1 MQPAAGVGPIRLRYF
16 MEQNLMRAMMETQEL
31 ARLFNEDEAVWR
43 GYLRKRALRSWL
55 DSRLP
60 LAEPFLDYLDWL
72 AAQRECRQVRAIGY
86 FLS

>member
-1 MQPAAGVGPIRLRYF
+1 

-43 GYLRKRALRSWL
+43 CYHRKRASRAWL

-60 LAEPFLDYLDWL
+60 LAEHILDYFDWL
-72 AAQRECRQVRAIGY
+72 AAERECRQVRAIGF

>member
-1 MQPAAGVGPIRLRYF
+1 
-16 MEQNLMRAMMETQEL
+16 
-31 ARLFNEDEAVWR
+31 VWR